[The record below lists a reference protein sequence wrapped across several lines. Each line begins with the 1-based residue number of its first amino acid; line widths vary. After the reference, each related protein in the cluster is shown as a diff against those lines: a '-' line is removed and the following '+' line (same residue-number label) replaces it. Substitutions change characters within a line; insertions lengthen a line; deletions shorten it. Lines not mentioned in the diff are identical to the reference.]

1 MNSDNQTQPGVR
13 IDASVWEE
21 FRQDVIERRGT
32 ARGHL
37 STELENAIRSYVDA
51 SKGGDVNDRLR
62 RIENQLET
70 LVSEGGTDS
79 DGEGRK
85 KNKDSGFSS
94 TVKNRLEAI
103 EEQIEREAADADKVH
118 ESVIH
123 NAIEDNAGSSRP
135 TLERYKEMLEQ
146 RHIAHEWPK
155 GESKTWWLDNEKF
168 VTVLSTNFPN
178 ERLEYEKEYGEGW
191 FNSFL
196 GDESPERGV
205 E

>member
-1 MNSDNQTQPGVR
+1 MASENQTQPGVR
-13 IDASVWEE
+13 IDSSVWEE

-62 RIENQLET
+62 RIENQLDT

-79 DGEGRK
+79 DGEERK

-94 TVKNRLEAI
+94 TVKNRLDAI

-118 ESVIH
+118 ESVIN
-123 NAIEDNAGSSRP
+123 NAIEDIAGSSRP

-155 GESKTWWLDNEKF
+155 EESKTWWLDNEKF

-178 ERLEYEKEYGEGW
+178 QILEYENEYGKEW
-191 FNSFL
+191 FNSL
-196 GDESPERGV
+196 LEDEPAERGV